1 MGEITIR
8 LDDATLLKALEE
20 MALVHGRA
28 VETEIERVL
37 KRAVEEHE
45 RLHDIVRRM
54 DKIAATTP
62 NGVTQTDSVDII
74 NGMRAERDRALGG

>member
-20 MALVHGRA
+20 MASVHGRP
-28 VETEIERVL
+28 VETEIEGVL

-45 RLHDIVRRM
+45 RRLDIVRRI
-54 DKIAATTP
+54 DEVAATTP
-62 NGVTQTDSVDII
+62 KGVKQTDSVEII
-74 NGMRAERDRALGG
+74 REMREERDRALGS